1 MVWFPRRA
9 KRSQECEPDTRHGSR
24 PNQPTLRP
32 LFLYVE
38 GPSLPGRPAPVIG
51 LDGDL
56 YLDRVGAGG
65 KPPGGASQAAAGRI
79 IVEPHLLPVDVH
91 VYVVPGQEAAVP
103 VLHVGVDGG
112 AVNIDVS
119 GGAHRGYEDSAPRS
133 TAARTSSAARS
144 PPSPPSAHP
153 LSTPPQ

>member
-38 GPSLPGRPAPVIG
+38 GPSLPAHCVIG
-51 LDGDL
+51 AGL

-65 KPPGGASQAAAGRI
+65 KPPGGASQVAAGPP
-79 IVEPHLLPVDVH
+79 IVEPLLFPVDVH
-91 VYVVPGQEAAVP
+91 VYVVPGQEATLP

-144 PPSPPSAHP
+144 PPSPPSAHT